1 VLCRIRRE
9 FADGEDEVFVS
20 LRDPLLPVPIETE
33 RQLRHG
39 KDGVLPETSRQRGR
53 MAIGADATRIGK
65 DGVIGRRF
73 CG

>member
-20 LRDPLLPVPIETE
+20 LRDPVLPVPVKTE

-39 KDGVLPETSRQRGR
+39 KHGVLPETSRQRGR
-53 MAIGADATRIGK
+53 MAIGADATRI
-65 DGVIGRRF
+65 
-73 CG
+73 